1 MIQVPVNILQD
12 SNAAEGNETL
22 AITINSITPNLITAS
37 NSNATGTIID
47 VDHQPNAVND
57 AFVVFG
63 TTDLTVLANDDFGF
77 DGPAATNSLQVVN
90 NPINGSVILRD
101 NGTPGNFSDDYFEY
115 FPSPSFNGNDS
126 FTYRITDS
134 NGSTDVATVNIY
146 VNDTNLKKEFA
157 IRYQGSINGDFT
169 MIANNV
175 LSRTPTG
182 NYNGEE
188 GNHNFFDNVFVD
200 IDADPTTFNSTSANL
215 INPEPTLSCLNIKKA
230 YLYWAAADKEYDGTT
245 GGGAIEPS
253 WNFNQVKLMLPGQTS
268 YSTIS
273 ADEVIYRG
281 RNDHFQNDPY
291 VCIKDITDEINTLAS
306 PFGTYQV
313 GNVKAT
319 ERDLRSHGL
328 ANITGTSGGWQ
339 IVFVYEN
346 VSLDPKNITL
356 YDGYVHT
363 FASNGAGETEFT
375 FSGFETIPT
384 GVVNGDVMIGALE
397 GDRDLSGDQLLIYD
411 ATNNWS
417 NVSTALRFDNN
428 FFNSRITIDG
438 SNFVNRSPAST
449 NTLGFDAALFPLT
462 NGGNQ
467 YIQNNQTFARF
478 KITTDQETY
487 GLYLMGLSV
496 DVYQPS
502 LGALSLDVNGTGPFD
517 AGEIVPLTL
526 NIKNSGND
534 DIEDLEITTVLP
546 EEADFSGV
554 GALPS
559 GVTHSYD
566 LPSRTLTFTVANG
579 STVMG
584 ADFDINFDIILREQC
599 YFLEG
604 TCSSS
609 FELQATATFTG
620 ATNGNTIT
628 TNSSSTTDECG
639 IGTHEPT
646 VISVQ
651 QPPQVNW
658 TTAPNAL
665 DRTISCD
672 NIAALNNA
680 NGLEPT
686 TEFCSFTLNKVAGS
700 FVPSGACPTEG
711 TYTNTWTFTDGCGRV
726 SETFTQ
732 VITIEDNEAPTFNE
746 ALPPDSYAAYDNIPP
761 AQILSANDNCD
772 ADSTV
777 NFTETYVGDN
787 TSTSYTILRTWSVND
802 CAGNTTSHTQ
812 QIFVSENGDPIGL
825 GISNITVNEDAGTAT
840 VEITHTGN
848 VAGGFTVNY
857 TTADDTAVAT
867 ANDYTAQSN
876 LISFTGSNNE
886 KRSITL
892 TINDDNLI
900 EETEQ
905 FFVRISNGVNTP
917 VINNNE
923 GVITIIDNDNIPG
936 TTGIS
941 FANNTV
947 IVTEGTDSFAR
958 FTATFNGNIAPGQNI
973 SVDYTTVNGTARAE
987 APADYTLTTGS
998 LIFNSGTNTVQID
1011 VPIIDDNLIE
1021 PTENFELIL
1030 SNVQSNL
1037 GVGFVD
1043 QQPTNTAN
1051 GDIIDND
1058 NVPGTTGIAFAD
1070 DNVVVTEGSET
1081 FARFVVTFNGAIA
1094 PGEVVTVDYNS
1105 ADGNSAQ
1112 PAIQPGDYT
1121 LTSGTLT
1128 FDNNINSINIDVPFN
1143 DDDIIEPT
1151 EEFLMILSNVQSN
1164 IGVGFVD
1171 QQATNTATGTINDND
1186 NIPGVTGISFDN
1198 DSITVNEADGTATIT
1213 VLLTGKVQGGLSVD
1227 FNTTLD
1233 SAVPDDDY
1241 TTVIGTLN
1249 FNGMAPEERIAITVP
1264 IINDIDIE
1272 PTEQFFIDLSNL
1284 STTLVTINDNQAVVT
1299 ILDDDLAPGDGLDF
1313 IATNVEVTEGAGVT
1327 TTFDVILSGN
1337 FQNAFD
1343 VSFETAFNS
1352 ASATDFNPQSDILS
1366 FTGSNG
1372 EVRQIVITI
1381 LDDTL
1386 IEPTEEYFIN
1396 LLGSTNPLVPIN
1408 TSQATG
1414 TILDNDNV
1422 TGTTGISFDATDV
1435 VVTEGMDPDA
1445 VFTVNFTG
1453 LITPGENVTVDYV
1466 TNNGTAIDGQ
1476 DMTARTGTLTF
1487 SEGNYTATISVPI
1500 IDDSFIEPQEQFTVL
1515 LSNLQSNMGIQFI
1528 DQQPTN
1534 TGTAVINDDDNV
1546 PGTTGISFDAND
1558 VVVTEGLDPDAV
1570 FTVNFTGLITPG
1582 ENVTVDYVTNNGT
1595 AIDGQDMTARTG
1607 TLTFSEGNYTATISV
1622 PIIDDSFIE
1631 PQEQFT
1637 VLLSNL
1643 QSNMGIQFID
1653 QQPTNTGTAVI
1664 NDDDNVPG
1672 TTGISFDA
1680 NDVVVTEGLDPDA
1693 VFTVNFTGLIT
1704 PGENVTVDYVTN
1716 NGTAIDGQDM
1726 TARTGTLTFS
1736 EGNYTATI
1744 SVPIID
1750 DSFIEPQ
1757 EQFTVLLSN
1766 LQSYMG
1772 IQFIDQQPT
1781 NTGTAVINDDDNVP
1795 GTTGISFD
1803 ANDVV
1808 VTEGLDP
1815 DAVFTVNF
1823 TGLVAGENVT
1833 VDYVT
1838 NNGTAIDGQ
1847 DMTARTGTLTFSEGN
1862 YTATISVPIIDDSF
1876 IEPQEQ
1882 FTVLLSNLQSYM
1894 GIQFIDQ
1901 QPTNTGTAVIND
1913 DDNVPGTTGIS
1924 FDANDVVVTEGLDP
1938 DAVFTVNFTGLIT
1951 PGENVTVDYVTNNG
1965 TAIDGQDMTAR
1976 TGTLTFSEGNYT
1988 ATISVPIIDDS
1999 FIEPQE
2005 QFTVLLSNL
2014 QSNMGIQFIDQ
2025 QPTNTGTAVIND
2037 DDNVPGTTGVSI
2049 TDITVNE
2056 EAGSAILNVTL
2067 TGNVQDSFTV
2077 DFRTENV
2084 TAESGQDYVSQTGT
2098 LSFVGTDQ
2106 ENYTITLSIINDV
2119 LLEDL
2124 EDFNVILENLSID
2137 YVAINKEIGVV
2148 SIIDDEYDTDGDKQ
2162 PDITDLDDDNDG
2174 ILDTNEGNELV
2185 DTDNDGYP
2193 DSIDIDSD
2201 NDGIPDNVEA
2211 QTTAGYIPPCGAD
2224 SNGNGLDDAYDNG
2237 QGIIPV
2243 DSDGD
2248 GVNDIMD
2255 TDADND
2261 NVPDNNEGNDFNF
2274 DGVPDQ
2280 TFTGIDTDGDGLDDG
2295 YEGSNINDG
2304 FDVNDEI
2311 DDPATDLPDTDGTED
2326 VNYRDVDDDGDGVP
2340 TIDED
2345 ADNDGDPTND
2355 DTDGDGIPDYL
2366 DPTDTDGDGVPDYVD
2381 VDDDNDG
2388 ILDQTKG
2395 NEPLIPIMTVI
2406 RTVSILT
2413 RITTEFQITWKR
2425 RPPQGI
2431 SRQVERIQME
2441 MVWMMP
2447 MTMAKELFL

>member
-1 MIQVPVNILQD
+1 MPSLNPTKDLRITISNPSNPIAPAANPITIANAQAIGTIVNNDSGSVAVTGFTVNEYNTTANFNLTYTGQPINGGFSVSYTIAGVSASSGTDYTVSSPTGSLNFTGTSGQVIQVPVNILQD

-90 NPINGSVILRD
+90 NPINGSVILID

-411 ATNNWS
+411 AMNNWS

-711 TYTNTWTFTDGCGRV
+711 TYTNTWTFIDGCGRV

-867 ANDYTAQSN
+867 ANDYTSQSN

-1081 FARFVVTFNGAIA
+1081 FARFVVTFNGVIA
-1094 PGEVVTVDYNS
+1094 PGEVVTVDYNT

-1121 LTSGTLT
+1121 LTSSTLT
-1128 FDNNINSINIDVPFN
+1128 FDNNVNSINIDVPFN

-1151 EEFLMILSNVQSN
+1151 EEFLVKLSNVQSN

-1198 DSITVNEADGTATIT
+1198 DNITVNEADGTATIT

-1487 SEGNYTATISVPI
+1487 SEGNYTGTISVPI

-1515 LSNLQSNMGIQFI
+1515 LSNIQSNMGIQFI

-1534 TGTAVINDDDNV
+1534 TDTAVINDDDNV
-1546 PGTTGISFDAND
+1546 HGTTGISFDAAD
-1558 VVVTEGLDPDAV
+1558 VVVTEGVDADAV

-1582 ENVTVDYVTNNGT
+1582 EDVTVDYVTNNGT

-1631 PQEQFT
+1631 PQERFT
-1637 VLLSNL
+1637 VLLSNI

-1653 QQPTNTGTAVI
+1653 QQPTNTDTAVI

-1680 NDVVVTEGLDPDA
+1680 ADVVVTEGVDADA

-1704 PGENVTVDYVTN
+1704 PGEDVTVDYVTN

-1744 SVPIID
+1744 TVTID

-1757 EQFTVLLSN
+1757 ERFTVLLSN
-1766 LQSYMG
+1766 IQSNMG

-1781 NTGTAVINDDDNVP
+1781 NTDTAVINDDDNVP

-1803 ANDVV
+1803 AADVV
-1808 VTEGLDP
+1808 VTEGVDA

-1823 TGLVAGENVT
+1823 TGLITPGEDVT

-1847 DMTARTGTLTFSEGN
+1847 DMTARTGSSPS
-1862 YTATISVPIIDDSF
+1862 AR
-1876 IEPQEQ
+1876 
-1882 FTVLLSNLQSYM
+1882 
-1894 GIQFIDQ
+1894 
-1901 QPTNTGTAVIND
+1901 GT
-1913 DDNVPGTTGIS
+1913 
-1924 FDANDVVVTEGLDP
+1924 
-1938 DAVFTVNFTGLIT
+1938 
-1951 PGENVTVDYVTNNG
+1951 
-1965 TAIDGQDMTAR
+1965 
-1976 TGTLTFSEGNYT
+1976 
-1988 ATISVPIIDDS
+1988 
-1999 FIEPQE
+1999 
-2005 QFTVLLSNL
+2005 
-2014 QSNMGIQFIDQ
+2014 
-2025 QPTNTGTAVIND
+2025 
-2037 DDNVPGTTGVSI
+2037 
-2049 TDITVNE
+2049 
-2056 EAGSAILNVTL
+2056 
-2067 TGNVQDSFTV
+2067 
-2077 DFRTENV
+2077 
-2084 TAESGQDYVSQTGT
+2084 
-2098 LSFVGTDQ
+2098 
-2106 ENYTITLSIINDV
+2106 
-2119 LLEDL
+2119 
-2124 EDFNVILENLSID
+2124 
-2137 YVAINKEIGVV
+2137 
-2148 SIIDDEYDTDGDKQ
+2148 
-2162 PDITDLDDDNDG
+2162 
-2174 ILDTNEGNELV
+2174 
-2185 DTDNDGYP
+2185 
-2193 DSIDIDSD
+2193 
-2201 NDGIPDNVEA
+2201 
-2211 QTTAGYIPPCGAD
+2211 IPPP
-2224 SNGNGLDDAYDNG
+2224 SPYR
-2237 QGIIPV
+2237 
-2243 DSDGD
+2243 SD
-2248 GVNDIMD
+2248 
-2255 TDADND
+2255 
-2261 NVPDNNEGNDFNF
+2261 
-2274 DGVPDQ
+2274 
-2280 TFTGIDTDGDGLDDG
+2280 
-2295 YEGSNINDG
+2295 
-2304 FDVNDEI
+2304 
-2311 DDPATDLPDTDGTED
+2311 
-2326 VNYRDVDDDGDGVP
+2326 
-2340 TIDED
+2340 
-2345 ADNDGDPTND
+2345 
-2355 DTDGDGIPDYL
+2355 
-2366 DPTDTDGDGVPDYVD
+2366 
-2381 VDDDNDG
+2381 
-2388 ILDQTKG
+2388 
-2395 NEPLIPIMTVI
+2395 
-2406 RTVSILT
+2406 
-2413 RITTEFQITWKR
+2413 R
-2425 RPPQGI
+2425 RQ
-2431 SRQVERIQME
+2431 
-2441 MVWMMP
+2441 
-2447 MTMAKELFL
+2447 LH